1 MATLTNM
8 IDEVSMNLA
17 GYTLTQDRSTYL
29 ETAITAVASSSASPT
44 SLELGSTDNVGKGI
58 VEIDE
63 ELIWIDTY
71 DRVGNTATVAP
82 YGRAYLGTTLAAHA
96 ADAKVTIS
104 PTFPRFSIKR
114 AINDTINAIGSSIFA
129 ASTTTITSNAAVAAF
144 RLPTTGDSLNIRNV
158 LAIAYQS
165 IGASKEWIPIRTWR
179 FDSNANSTAFTSGQT
194 VSIYDVVPSGRTIQ
208 IVYSKDPVVFTNS
221 FFIVNNKALTSNV
234 ATLTTS
240 DAHGFAAGDIV
251 GVEGVD
257 STFDGEFTIVAIPST
272 TTFTYAK
279 TASNVTSAAVSPT
292 GKVGYT
298 FANKTGLP
306 ESCKDLVILGA
317 TYRLLSNLDP
327 ARAGMVS
334 PQADEVDNKRPYGSS
349 QSLTKQVYALYSQ
362 RLAEE
367 IKSQQDKYPI
377 RVHYSL

>member
-1 MATLTNM
+1 MATTLTDM
-8 IDEVSMNLA
+8 INEVSMNLS

-29 ETAITAVASSSASPT
+29 DTAITAVASSSASPT
-44 SLELGSTDNVGKGI
+44 ILSLGSTDNVGKGI

-63 ELIWIDTY
+63 ELLWIDTY

-96 ADAKVTIS
+96 VDAKVTIS
-104 PTFPRFSIKR
+104 PTVPRFSIKR
-114 AINDTINAIGSSIFA
+114 AINDTINALGSSIFA

-144 RLPTTGDSLNIRNV
+144 RLPTTVTLD
-158 LAIAYQS
+158 
-165 IGASKEWIPIRTWR
+165 T
-179 FDSNANSTAFTSGQT
+179 TAFTSGQT
-194 VSIYDVVPSGRTIQ
+194 ISIYDVVPSGRTIQ
-208 IVYSKDPVVFTNS
+208 IVYAKDPEVFTTN
-221 FFIVNNKALTSNV
+221 AQ
-234 ATLTTS
+234 
-240 DAHGFAAGDIV
+240 
-251 GVEGVD
+251 
-257 STFDGEFTIVAIPST
+257 EF
-272 TTFTYAK
+272 
-279 TASNVTSAAVSPT
+279 PT
-292 GKVGYT
+292 Q
-298 FANKTGLP
+298 TGLP
-306 ESCKDLVILGA
+306 ESCKDVVILGA

-334 PQADEVDNKRPYGSS
+334 PQADELDNKRPYGSS